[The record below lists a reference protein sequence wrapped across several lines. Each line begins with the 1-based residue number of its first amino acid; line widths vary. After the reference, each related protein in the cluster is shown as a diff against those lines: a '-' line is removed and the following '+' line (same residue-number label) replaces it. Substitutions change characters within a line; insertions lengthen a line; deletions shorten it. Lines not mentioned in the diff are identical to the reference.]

1 KIYAGAPGWGA
12 EQLQTTVMPK
22 LWCYLNS
29 YIIFILMLM
38 FSVDLY
44 QNWVERKREQ
54 APINLRR
61 AKNII
66 LDDE

>member
-1 KIYAGAPGWGA
+1 
-12 EQLQTTVMPK
+12 
-22 LWCYLNS
+22 
-29 YIIFILMLM
+29 MLM